1 MSMMGTYECGVI
13 LFMISLC
20 WGNAPDAATKTTE
33 ILDGNQRGR
42 STVKEQSCP
51 TWYLAMK
58 HNAASKCVCGVTL
71 EGIVRCDDTTLE
83 ALILAGTCMSY
94 DDTINDTVVGRCP
107 FDYHYPDTQTFYV
120 TVPNDTTELNS
131 FMCNGLNRTGLLCSQ
146 CQQGLG
152 PAVLSYERQC
162 VECFDKRYGWLLYI
176 TATLIPSTILCFVVI
191 IFQFYLTSAETN
203 AFVFLCQF
211 MTCASTLTNP
221 YIYVHYTSDLTATHF
236 FVLAVVTFAGIWNLD
251 FFQYYIPPFC
261 ISSDVNTL
269 HTLALEYVVAIYP
282 LVLTVIIYLCIEMYD
297 RRVRMVVCVWRPF
310 HVCFVR
316 FRRRW
321 DPKGSVINAF
331 ATFLLLSYSKM
342 LTVSY
347 SLLAPTELYNNRGER
362 VGPAMLYFNASMEYF
377 SRQHLPF
384 ALLAICVL
392 LVFVVFPLL
401 LLLLYPMRSFQ
412 RCLGYCTRIRWQFLH
427 TFADAF
433 QGCYKNGTNGT
444 RDYRYFAGLYLFFRI
459 VLLAALISPMVY
471 MWLTLILFPGAVS
484 LLFSLFRPYKIN
496 FFNIIDC
503 LAFALIALTNFLI
516 LYAMRI
522 LPFPIQLLY
531 LMAVIPFLY
540 FGLILYKILS
550 RVALFSTCC
559 SRIVKMFQARNKN
572 QRPHIQGDE
581 NTDEELPD
589 RVVNPDMYQPLLPV
603 TSNREGNS
611 QSDCQPQ
618 AGVNS
623 LVAYGSM

>member
-1 MSMMGTYECGVI
+1 MATYECGVI
-13 LFMISLC
+13 LFMIGLC
-20 WGNAPDAATKTTE
+20 WGSAPDPATE

-58 HNAASKCVCGVTL
+58 HNAVNKCVCGATL
-71 EGIVRCDDTTLE
+71 EGVVRCDEATLE
-83 ALILAGTCMSY
+83 TLIIAGTCMSY

-107 FDYHYPDTQTFYV
+107 FNYHYHDTFYI
-120 TVPNDTTELNS
+120 TLPNDTTELNS
-131 FMCNGLNRTGLLCSQ
+131 FMCSGLNRTGLLCGQ

-162 VECFDKRYGWLLYI
+162 APCFDKRYGWLLYI

-203 AFVFLCQF
+203 AFMFLCQLV
-211 MTCASTLTNP
+211 TCALTLANP
-221 YIYVHYTSDLTATHF
+221 YIYVHFTGDLTGLHF
-236 FVLAVVTFAGIWNLD
+236 LVLAVVTFIGIWNLD
-251 FFQYYIPPFC
+251 FFQYYIPLFC
-261 ISSDVNTL
+261 ISRDLNTL

-282 LVLTVIIYLCIEMYD
+282 LVLTVIIYVCIEMYD
-297 RRVRMVVCVWRPF
+297 RGVRMVVCMWKPF
-310 HVCFVR
+310 NVCFVR

-347 SLLAPTELYNNRGER
+347 SLLAPTELYNNRGKR
-362 VGPAMLYFNASMEYF
+362 VGAVVLYFDASIEYF
-377 SRQHLPF
+377 SRKHLPF
-384 ALLAICVL
+384 AVLAICVL
-392 LVFVVFPLL
+392 LFFVFIPLL
-401 LLLLYPMRSFQ
+401 LLLLYPMKSFQ

-444 RDYRYFAGLYLFFRI
+444 RDYRYFAGLYLLFRI
-459 VLLAALISPMVY
+459 VLLAALISPMAY
-471 MWLTLILFPGAVS
+471 MWLILILFPGGVS
-484 LLFSLFRPYKIN
+484 LSFSLFRPYKIN
-496 FFNIIDC
+496 FFNISDC
-503 LAFALIALTNFLI
+503 LAFAIIALTNFLI
-516 LYAMRI
+516 VYATRVS
-522 LPFPIQLLY
+522 PFVIQLLY
-531 LMAVIPFLY
+531 FMAVIPFLY
-540 FGLILYKILS
+540 FTLILYKLLS

-559 SRIVKMFQARNKN
+559 SRIVKMFQARNQN
-572 QRPHIQGDE
+572 QRLHIQGDE

-589 RVVNPDMYQPLLPV
+589 RIVNPDMYQPLLPV